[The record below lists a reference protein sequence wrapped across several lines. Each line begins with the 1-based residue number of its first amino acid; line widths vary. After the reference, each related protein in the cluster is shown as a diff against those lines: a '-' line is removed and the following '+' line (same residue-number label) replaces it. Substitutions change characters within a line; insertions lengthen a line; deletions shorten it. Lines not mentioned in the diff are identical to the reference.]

1 MSSAQQ
7 PFVSVCAWCQ
17 RIKNVTLA
25 AQAGITHGRCELC
38 REEQERFAGSDDLK
52 VQLHRTRTDIEITP
66 AGYTALGC
74 KPGPYDRVKAYAE
87 TKRSAPEELPADLH
101 DDVRIL
107 ARRAVEHRC
116 QLSPYMLSLLR
127 LLPENR

>member
-1 MSSAQQ
+1 MSTRAQ
-7 PFVSVCAWCQ
+7 PFITVCAWCQ
-17 RIKNVTLA
+17 RTVKALLNDRG
-25 AQAGITHGRCELC
+25 GITHGRCQLC

-74 KPGPYDRVKAYAE
+74 EPGPYDRVKAFAE
-87 TKRSAPEELPADLH
+87 AKRSAPEELPAGLH